1 MVKVWVSEL
10 VYHASLRN
18 LITSIPEWDINFY
31 PSKGFYAIEESLDL
45 GASGIFMIQTYNTF
59 FDLCI

>member
-1 MVKVWVSEL
+1 M
-10 VYHASLRN
+10 YHASLRN

-45 GASGIFMIQTYNTF
+45 GASGLISTETAHFYDT
-59 FDLCI
+59 DV

>member
-45 GASGIFMIQTYNTF
+45 GASGLISRETAHFYDT
-59 FDLCI
+59 DV